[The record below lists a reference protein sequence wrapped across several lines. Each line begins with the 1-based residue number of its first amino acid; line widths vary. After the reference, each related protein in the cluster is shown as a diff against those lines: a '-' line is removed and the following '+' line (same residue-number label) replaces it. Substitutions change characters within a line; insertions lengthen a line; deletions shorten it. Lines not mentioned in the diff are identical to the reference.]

1 VSPNA
6 GPKATPVLMSENN
19 VAVASDR
26 KQLASLQRYQR
37 FAIVPILI
45 AILILAQVEDPGF
58 FYWGSMTEVLS
69 QNASI
74 SIVAIG
80 MTFVLI
86 AGGIDISVGS
96 LYAAGSC
103 VYAKMALHNSLSAA
117 FVLALLAGLAGGA
130 FNGFIVTKLR
140 FNPFVATLGT
150 ASVYGGIVLTY
161 AGASA
166 ISPTNESFGTLGRG
180 MVGNLPYLDL
190 ILVVVFLVGAAALHR
205 TTFGKSLY
213 AIGGNLNAA
222 RLAGLRT
229 GQLRASTYLISG
241 VCAAFGGILAASQT
255 GIGQATAG
263 GGTTVALDAIAIV
276 VLGGTSLLGG
286 EGAMWRTGIGI
297 LILATVNS
305 LFNVLAIDSATQAL
319 IEGAILL
326 LALVIDAAIR
336 ANETG

>member
-1 VSPNA
+1 VGA
-6 GPKATPVLMSENN
+6 DRQLR
-19 VAVASDR
+19 ASF
-26 KQLASLQRYQR
+26 QPYQR
-37 FAIVPILI
+37 LAIVPILI
-45 AILILAQVEDPGF
+45 VILILAQVEDPGF
-58 FYWGSMTEVLS
+58 YYWGSVTEVLS

-86 AGGIDISVGS
+86 AGGVDISVGS

-103 VYAKMALHNSLSAA
+103 VYAKMALHDSLPVA
-117 FVLALLAGLAGGA
+117 FVLALLAGLVGGA

-140 FNPFVATLGT
+140 FSPFVATLGT
-150 ASVYGGIVLTY
+150 ASVYGGIVLAY

-166 ISPTNESFGTLGRG
+166 ISPTNASFGTLGRG
-180 MVGNLPYLDL
+180 TLGSVPYLDL
-190 ILVVVFLVGAAALHR
+190 ILVIMFLVGAAWLHR
-205 TTFGKSLY
+205 TAFGKSLF
-213 AIGGNLNAA
+213 AIGGNLNAT

-229 GQLRASTYLISG
+229 GRLRASTYLISG
-241 VCAAFGGILAASQT
+241 ACAAFGGVLAASQT

-286 EGAMWRTGIGI
+286 EGAMWRTGVGI

-305 LFNVLAIDSATQAL
+305 LFNVLAIDAATQAL

-326 LALVIDAAIR
+326 LALVIDAGIR
-336 ANETG
+336 ANETR

>member
-1 VSPNA
+1 MGTNH
-6 GPKATPVLMSENN
+6 
-19 VAVASDR
+19 
-26 KQLASLQRYQR
+26 QLLGSLQRYQR

-45 AILILAQVEDPGF
+45 AILILAQIEDPGF
-58 FYWGSMTEVLS
+58 YYWNSVTEVLS

-86 AGGIDISVGS
+86 GGGVDISVGS

-103 VYAKMALHNSLSAA
+103 VYAKIALHNSLPLA
-117 FVLALLAGLAGGA
+117 FVLALVAGLVGGA

-161 AGASA
+161 AGTSA
-166 ISPTNESFGTLGRG
+166 ISPTNQSFGTLGLG
-180 MVGNLPYLDL
+180 TVGSLPYLDI
-190 ILVVVFLVGAAALHR
+190 ILVIVFLAGAVALHR

-213 AIGGNLNAA
+213 AIGGNLKAT

-229 GQLRASTYLISG
+229 DQLRASTYLISG
-241 VCAAFGGILAASQT
+241 VCAAFGGVLAASQT

-263 GGTTVALDAIAIV
+263 GGTTVALDAIAIA

-305 LFNVLAIDSATQAL
+305 LFNVLAVDAATQAL

-326 LALVIDAAIR
+326 LALIVDAAIR